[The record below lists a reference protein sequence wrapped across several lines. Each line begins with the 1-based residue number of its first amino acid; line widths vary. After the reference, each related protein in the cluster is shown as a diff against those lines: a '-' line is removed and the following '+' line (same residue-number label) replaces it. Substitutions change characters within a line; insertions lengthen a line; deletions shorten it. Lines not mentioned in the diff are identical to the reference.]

1 MGKFFMKKVDDRFI
15 YLLMVIV
22 IVYEDLN
29 GGKSC
34 YC

>member
-1 MGKFFMKKVDDRFI
+1 MGKIFMNKVDDRFI
-15 YLLMVIV
+15 NLLMVIV

>member
-1 MGKFFMKKVDDRFI
+1 MGKIFMNKVDDRLI
-15 YLLMVIV
+15 NLLMVIV